1 MAKAWCS
8 DAYKQST
15 CISQQIHGGIGF
27 TEEFNIQLFYK
38 HAKESELLFG
48 HAKHNYSRVADEIG
62 L

>member
-8 DAYKQST
+8 DTYKAATQA
-15 CISQQIHGGIGF
+15 SQQIHGGVGF
-27 TEEFNIQLFYK
+27 TDEFKVGMFYK

-48 HAKHNYSRVADEIG
+48 HAKDQRSSVADAIG